1 MKVKSLLG
9 GTIVLITANIIS
21 KILGAVLK
29 IPLTYI
35 LKEEGMAIYH
45 TTFSVYI
52 TVLFLITS
60 GIPFAVSKYIS
71 QAVALNKTDNI
82 KKTVNISILIM
93 STIGLMGSLL
103 LFFGADF
110 FALSMKDPK
119 ATASIKAISPSVIL
133 VSIGCI
139 YKSAFEAQQ
148 NMLPTAISQVVESIV
163 KLILGFSLAM
173 FFASFSVTYATSGA
187 IFSITIGEFIATAI
201 LAMLY
206 YKNHTEHENE
216 PASDKYKTIVAS
228 IMSVAV
234 PLMITS
240 LVSSCLSL
248 IETSVIRNSLL
259 DIEFTKSSAEKFVS
273 LYSPYTK
280 VFDSLLDTLKMD
292 IDGARWI
299 FGAYTGYAATVFNL
313 PIGMLASLGV
323 ATIPAITKSIVLKDY
338 TNLNQLFNTVIKFIL
353 LLSIPCSIIIYIFP
367 EEILYI
373 LFKNTASSH
382 ILKITAPLV
391 LIFPISNILSLTL
404 YSSGNILLP
413 FYNEIIASIIK
424 ICLAF
429 ILIQIPEIN
438 ISGVVLSTIV
448 SNVVLLLLNIRT
460 AKKHLHLKLLHISFI
475 IRSIMCSF
483 GMLTICVILKSLL
496 KSNLYT
502 FVCMC
507 CASLL
512 VYFTLVLLSDALNKN
527 DLQSL
532 NMQTI

>member
-71 QAVALNKTDNI
+71 QAIALNKTDNI

-119 ATASIKAISPSVIL
+119 ATASIRAISPSVIL

-206 YKNHTEHENE
+206 YKNHIEHENE

-240 LVSSCLSL
+240 LVCSRQIC
-248 IETSVIRNSLL
+248 
-259 DIEFTKSSAEKFVS
+259 
-273 LYSPYTK
+273 
-280 VFDSLLDTLKMD
+280 
-292 IDGARWI
+292 
-299 FGAYTGYAATVFNL
+299 
-313 PIGMLASLGV
+313 PI
-323 ATIPAITKSIVLKDY
+323 
-338 TNLNQLFNTVIKFIL
+338 Q
-353 LLSIPCSIIIYIFP
+353 
-367 EEILYI
+367 
-373 LFKNTASSH
+373 
-382 ILKITAPLV
+382 
-391 LIFPISNILSLTL
+391 
-404 YSSGNILLP
+404 
-413 FYNEIIASIIK
+413 
-424 ICLAF
+424 
-429 ILIQIPEIN
+429 
-438 ISGVVLSTIV
+438 
-448 SNVVLLLLNIRT
+448 R
-460 AKKHLHLKLLHISFI
+460 
-475 IRSIMCSF
+475 
-483 GMLTICVILKSLL
+483 
-496 KSNLYT
+496 
-502 FVCMC
+502 
-507 CASLL
+507 
-512 VYFTLVLLSDALNKN
+512 
-527 DLQSL
+527 
-532 NMQTI
+532 